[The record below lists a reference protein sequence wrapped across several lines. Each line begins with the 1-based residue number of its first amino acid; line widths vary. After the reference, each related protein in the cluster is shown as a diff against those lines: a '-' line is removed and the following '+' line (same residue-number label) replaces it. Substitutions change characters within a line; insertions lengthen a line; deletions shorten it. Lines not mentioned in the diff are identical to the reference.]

1 MDLKSAAKIDPEYA
15 QHQTIRQARALVAE
29 AVGEVMAFWNF
40 KPSMGRVWTT
50 LYLSP
55 RPLTSAEL
63 VEETGLS
70 VGSVSMTLSEL
81 QEWGVVR
88 HAGRTGGRRCFEAE
102 TDVVKMV
109 TRVFRE
115 RELGLIRET
124 MDKLEQA
131 IHMLDEQ
138 GRSSVPAHMLE
149 GRFVVTRARRLLDLA
164 NTGHQMLDRFT
175 RVGRLDIKS
184 IRNKLT
190 RRGKA

>member
-131 IHMLDEQ
+131 IRLLDEQ

-184 IRNKLT
+184 IRNKLA

>member
-1 MDLKSAAKIDPEYA
+1 MDLQSAHKHDPEA
-15 QHQTIRQARALVAE
+15 SQRQTLRQARGLVAD

-115 RELGLIRET
+115 RELGLIRDT
-124 MDKLEQA
+124 VDKLEQA
-131 IHMLDEQ
+131 IRLLDEH
-138 GRSSVPAHMLE
+138 GRSNVPAQMLE

-190 RRGKA
+190 RRG

>member
-124 MDKLEQA
+124 MVKLEQA

>member
-1 MDLKSAAKIDPEYA
+1 MDLKSAP
-15 QHQTIRQARALVAE
+15 QTDLGYTQNETVRQARAIVAE

-40 KPSMGRVWTT
+40 KPSMGRVWAT

-70 VGSVSMTLSEL
+70 VGSVSMTLSGL
-81 QEWGVVR
+81 QDWGVVR
-88 HAGRTGGRRCFEAE
+88 YAGRTNGRRCFEAE

-115 RELGLIRET
+115 RELGLIRDTVE
-124 MDKLEQA
+124 KLEKA
-131 IHMLDEQ
+131 IRLLDEH
-138 GRSSVPAHMLE
+138 GRTSVPAQMLE
-149 GRFVVTRARRLLDLA
+149 GRFVITRARRLLDLA

-175 RVGRLDIKS
+175 RVGLLDIKS

-190 RRGKA
+190 RRG

>member
-15 QHQTIRQARALVAE
+15 QDQTIRQARALVAE

-131 IHMLDEQ
+131 IRMLDEQ

>member
-88 HAGRTGGRRCFEAE
+88 HAGRTGGR
-102 TDVVKMV
+102 
-109 TRVFRE
+109 
-115 RELGLIRET
+115 L
-124 MDKLEQA
+124 
-131 IHMLDEQ
+131 
-138 GRSSVPAHMLE
+138 P
-149 GRFVVTRARRLLDLA
+149 RRLDP
-164 NTGHQMLDRFT
+164 
-175 RVGRLDIKS
+175 
-184 IRNKLT
+184 
-190 RRGKA
+190 

>member
-131 IHMLDEQ
+131 IRMLDEQ

>member
-1 MDLKSAAKIDPEYA
+1 MDLQSTPPINAGYSENQAIL
-15 QHQTIRQARALVAE
+15 QARRLVAD
-29 AVGEVMAFWNF
+29 AVGEIMAFWNF
-40 KPSMGRVWTT
+40 KPSMGRVWTS

-81 QEWGVVR
+81 QDWGVVR
-88 HAGRTGGRRCFEAE
+88 HAGRSGGRRCFEAE

-115 RELGLIRET
+115 RELTLIRET
-124 MDKLEQA
+124 VDKLEA
-131 IHMLDEQ
+131 AVRLLDEH
-138 GRSSVPAHMLE
+138 GRSSVPAQMLE

-164 NTGHQMLDRFT
+164 KTGHHMLDRFT
-175 RVGRLDIKS
+175 RVGRLDIAS

-190 RRGKA
+190 RRR

>member
-1 MDLKSAAKIDPEYA
+1 
-15 QHQTIRQARALVAE
+15 
-29 AVGEVMAFWNF
+29 
-40 KPSMGRVWTT
+40 
-50 LYLSP
+50 
-55 RPLTSAEL
+55 
-63 VEETGLS
+63 
-70 VGSVSMTLSEL
+70 
-81 QEWGVVR
+81 
-88 HAGRTGGRRCFEAE
+88 
-102 TDVVKMV
+102 MV

>member
-1 MDLKSAAKIDPEYA
+1 MDLKSAPQTDPDYPQSE
-15 QHQTIRQARALVAE
+15 TIRHARSIVAE

-81 QEWGVVR
+81 QDWGVVR
-88 HAGRTGGRRCFEAE
+88 HAGRTNGRRCFEAE

-115 RELGLIRET
+115 RELGLIRDTVE
-124 MDKLEQA
+124 KLERA
-131 IHMLDEQ
+131 IRLLDEH
-138 GRSSVPAHMLE
+138 GRSSVPAQMLE
-149 GRFVVTRARRLLDLA
+149 GRFVITRARRLLDLA

-184 IRNKLT
+184 IRNKLP
-190 RRGKA
+190 RRG

>member
-131 IHMLDEQ
+131 IRLLDEQ

>member
-1 MDLKSAAKIDPEYA
+1 MDLKSAAKIYPEYA

-131 IHMLDEQ
+131 IRLLDEQ

>member
-55 RPLTSAEL
+55 RPLT
-63 VEETGLS
+63 
-70 VGSVSMTLSEL
+70 EL

-131 IHMLDEQ
+131 IRLLDEQ

>member
-131 IHMLDEQ
+131 IHLLDEQ

>member
-1 MDLKSAAKIDPEYA
+1 MDLQSAHKHDPEA
-15 QHQTIRQARALVAE
+15 SQRQTLRQARGLVAE

-115 RELGLIRET
+115 RELGLIRDT
-124 MDKLEQA
+124 VDKLEQA
-131 IHMLDEQ
+131 IRLLDEH
-138 GRSSVPAHMLE
+138 GRSNVPAQMLE

-190 RRGKA
+190 RRG